1 MKFLCFFLKY
11 ENVSAFFDES
21 IFNITQEKGKILEP
35 SGAIYYIYTRW
46 IYTVRFTDAYGRL
59 IAADGNVCL
68 LMLMLCK
75 GSSGEIPAASTQKQ
89 KEKQQ
94 QQPTKRLH
102 HHVAWIL
109 CSACGNGVAS
119 SIL

>member
-1 MKFLCFFLKY
+1 M
-11 ENVSAFFDES
+11 
-21 IFNITQEKGKILEP
+21 
-35 SGAIYYIYTRW
+35 R
-46 IYTVRFTDAYGRL
+46 GRL

-68 LMLMLCK
+68 LMLMLCE
-75 GSSGEIPAASTQKQ
+75 GSSGEIPAATTQKQ

-102 HHVAWIL
+102 HHVAWIRVRKWR
-109 CSACGNGVAS
+109 CVIYNS